1 MNVVDSA
8 DVHETLD
15 YAYLIDALYEAHR
28 GSHPASQHMIQQEPR
43 DGENQ
48 FVTLVGWKRGGS
60 IVVKMVGVFPGN
72 RSLDPP
78 RGSVLGLVALFDPDT
93 GEPRLV
99 ADGQAMTFRK
109 TAADSGLGARLLAR
123 EDAETLLI
131 VGAGGL
137 APHVMRAHCAARPS
151 ISKIVIW
158 NRSPQRADAL
168 ARRIELPGV
177 TITATRDLDD
187 SVAESDIISCVTMS
201 DRPLVKG
208 RLMKSG
214 SHLDLVGSY
223 LPAMREA
230 DDDAMTR
237 GTVFVDTFD
246 GMEDVGELA
255 QPVQAGV
262 MDWTDVRADYYAL
275 VQNRHP
281 GRTSTAEITVC
292 KNVGGGHLDLF
303 AAEALEN
310 RVRART
316 PCAPGGGAG
325 DRNDTSE
332 MQVVADSAARQ
343 ESC

>member
-1 MNVVDSA
+1 MKVVDA
-8 DVHETLD
+8 AAVHEILD
-15 YAYLIDALYEAHR
+15 YPYLIDSLHEAHR
-28 GSHPASQHMIQQEPR
+28 GPHPESDHMVRQEPG
-43 DGENQ
+43 DGENR
-48 FVTLVGWKRGGS
+48 FVTLVGWKRGAS

-72 RSLDPP
+72 RSLEQP
-78 RGSVLGLVALFDPDT
+78 RASVLGLVALFDPHT

-99 ADGQAMTFRK
+99 ADGHAMTFRK

-123 EDAETLLI
+123 HDAQTLLI

-137 APHVMRAHCAARPS
+137 APHVIDAHCAARPS
-151 ISKIVIW
+151 ISRIAIW
-158 NRSPQRADAL
+158 NRTPQRAEAL
-168 ARRIELPGV
+168 ARRIELPNV
-177 TITATRDLDD
+177 TVTATRDLDG

-201 DRPLVKG
+201 DRPLVRG
-208 RLMKSG
+208 RLMRPG

-246 GMEDVGELA
+246 GMDNAGDLA

-275 VQNRHP
+275 VQDRHP
-281 GRTSTAEITVC
+281 GRTSASEITVC

-303 AAEALEN
+303 AAEALET
-310 RVRART
+310 RLWAGA
-316 PCAPGGGAG
+316 PCSPTSDGG
-325 DRNDTSE
+325 NPTDTSE
-332 MQVVADSAARQ
+332 M
-343 ESC
+343 

>member
-1 MNVVDSA
+1 MKVVDA
-8 DVHETLD
+8 ATVHESLD
-15 YAYLIDALYEAHR
+15 FPYLIDALHEAHR
-28 GSHPASQHMIQQEPR
+28 GSHPESDHLVREEPG
-43 DGENQ
+43 DGPNR

-78 RGSVLGLVALFDPDT
+78 RASVLGLVALFDPDT

-123 EDAETLLI
+123 NDAQTLLI

-137 APHVMRAHCAARPS
+137 APHVIDAHCAARPS
-151 ISKIVIW
+151 ISRILIW
-158 NRSPQRADAL
+158 NRTPERADAL
-168 ARRIELPGV
+168 ARRIELANV
-177 TITATRDLDD
+177 TAAATRDLDG
-187 SVAESDIISCVTMS
+187 SVAEADIISCVTMS

-208 RLMKSG
+208 RLLKPG

-223 LPAMREA
+223 LPEMREA

-246 GMEDVGELA
+246 GMDNAGDLA

-262 MDWTDVRADYYAL
+262 MDWADVRADYYAL
-275 VQNRHP
+275 VQSRHP
-281 GRTSTAEITVC
+281 GRTSATEITVC
-292 KNVGGGHLDLF
+292 KNVGGAHLDLF

-310 RVRART
+310 RLRRRTTGLPGRGVDSRSDTSDTAART
-316 PCAPGGGAG
+316 G
-325 DRNDTSE
+325 
-332 MQVVADSAARQ
+332 
-343 ESC
+343 

>member
-1 MNVVDSA
+1 MKVVGA
-8 DVHETLD
+8 AEVHEMLD
-15 YAYLIDALYEAHR
+15 YPYLIDSLYEAHR
-28 GSHPASQHMIQQEPR
+28 GPHPASDHMVQSEPGG
-43 DGENQ
+43 GENR
-48 FVTLVGWKRGGS
+48 FVTLVGWRLGGS

-78 RGSVLGLVALFDPDT
+78 RASVLGLVALFDRDT

-109 TAADSGLGARLLAR
+109 TAADSGLGSRLLAR
-123 EDAETLLI
+123 EDAETLLV

-158 NRSPQRADAL
+158 NRTRQRADEL
-168 ARRIELPGV
+168 ARRIEIRDV
-177 TITATRDLDD
+177 TITSTGDLDG

-201 DRPLVKG
+201 DRPLVNG
-208 RLMKSG
+208 RLLKSG
-214 SHLDLVGSY
+214 AHLDLVGSY
-223 LPAMREA
+223 LPQMREA
-230 DDDAMTR
+230 DDDAVRR

-246 GMEDVGELA
+246 GMENVGELA

-262 MDWTDVRADYYAL
+262 IDWSDVRADHYAL

-281 GRTSTAEITVC
+281 GRTSADEITVC

-303 AAEALEN
+303 AAEALAH
-310 RVRART
+310 RVRAR
-316 PCAPGGGAG
+316 GLDG
-325 DRNDTSE
+325 
-332 MQVVADSAARQ
+332 
-343 ESC
+343 